1 MHRARTALAIA
12 GWVLLLWVVAE
23 LGGLVKVAH
32 ENDWAIFWGRYVVI
46 EAEKWPFNPPVKV
59 GLPPTPTPAPVPTPA
74 LTARD
79 RAELKMKCLELAT
92 RSGSFSYLA
101 ANRCLS
107 DLGEPLLYQEPRPSR

>member
-46 EAEKWPFNPPVKV
+46 EAEKWPFAPPVSV
-59 GLPPTPTPAPVPTPA
+59 GLPPTATQIPTPAPTPTPA

-79 RAELKMKCLELAT
+79 RAELRLKCFALA
-92 RSGSFSYLA
+92 RPDSVRI
-101 ANRCLS
+101 ANRCLE
-107 DLGEPLLYQEPRPSR
+107 DLGERPIR